1 MNGFSVPDNE
11 DQRLEA
17 LSSYNVLDTA
27 PEISFDEIT
36 ELAAEILQCPVS
48 FIEFMDAK
56 KQ

>member
-36 ELAAEILQCPVS
+36 ELAADPRP
-48 FIEFMDAK
+48 
-56 KQ
+56 